1 MIIQLIHLEKK
12 ERNMPSKC
20 ETGRVLRG
28 SLITTR
34 VQICAGSEAA
44 VEDIDFSE
52 FEDCS
57 RVSVSF
63 VCFVFSR
70 SLSHGLS
77 LFLGLDIHFIWS
89 VLYPMVVVKSVSG
102 ELRGL
107 DSRRWSLDFLTVAV
121 ALSLVLRNCLEFPFQ
136 GLGCPLSCLWRSCVQ
151 GSRLFLTRRR
161 SFYWFSIGEY
171 VRGCGGLR
179 FGLSESSCLCG
190 VVLETVK
197 FPVVEVSS
205 QPVSWQL
212 ISLISDGSVSL
223 YFSLEAVVILCCGG
237 TDVVVASYIFGEAAM
252 TLRCGGSD
260 VVVPSYF
267 SSKVAAFLR
276 RVGTDVVVVSYFP
289 AKAAV
294 ILRCV
299 GSDVVVASYF
309 SSEAAAFVVVAG
321 LMCEASYFSSEAA
334 TYVCHGW
341 IDVVGVFYLLSRGE
355 GFSFAYRSKAS
366 YWLCL

>member
-1 MIIQLIHLEKK
+1 
-12 ERNMPSKC
+12 
-20 ETGRVLRG
+20 
-28 SLITTR
+28 
-34 VQICAGSEAA
+34 
-44 VEDIDFSE
+44 
-52 FEDCS
+52 
-57 RVSVSF
+57 
-63 VCFVFSR
+63 
-70 SLSHGLS
+70 
-77 LFLGLDIHFIWS
+77 
-89 VLYPMVVVKSVSG
+89 MVVVKSVSG

-107 DSRRWSLDFLTVAV
+107 DSRRFICLHSSGGEAFFRLECCGLGDVFA
-121 ALSLVLRNCLEFPFQ
+121 NCLEFPFQ

-223 YFSLEAVVILCCGG
+223 YFSMEAVVILCCGG
-237 TDVVVASYIFGEAAM
+237 TDVVVASYIFGEAAV

-260 VVVPSYF
+260 VVVLSYF

-289 AKAAV
+289 TKAAV

-299 GSDVVVASYF
+299 GFVLFWRGCGESYCDGSDVVEALYF
-309 SSEAAAFVVVAG
+309 SSEAAI
-321 LMCEASYFSSEAA
+321 C
-334 TYVCHGW
+334 VCHGW

-355 GFSFAYRSKAS
+355 GFSFAYRFKAS